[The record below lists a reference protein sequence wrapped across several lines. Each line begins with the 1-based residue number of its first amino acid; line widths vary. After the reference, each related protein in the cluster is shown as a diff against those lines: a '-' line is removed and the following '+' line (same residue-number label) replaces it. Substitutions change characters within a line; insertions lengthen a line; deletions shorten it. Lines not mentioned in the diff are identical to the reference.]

1 MSGKWT
7 MPFVMQ
13 GINTRVVRRSAALL
27 DGAYGA
33 GAPRACLLWPCMV
46 CVVCSEVREPWLCA
60 LGVCRA

>member
-13 GINTRVVRRSAALL
+13 SINTRVVRRSAALL

-33 GAPRACLLWPCMV
+33 ASLRLLGPAWRADAAKPQPPV
-46 CVVCSEVREPWLCA
+46 FSFTCA
-60 LGVCRA
+60 LMALS